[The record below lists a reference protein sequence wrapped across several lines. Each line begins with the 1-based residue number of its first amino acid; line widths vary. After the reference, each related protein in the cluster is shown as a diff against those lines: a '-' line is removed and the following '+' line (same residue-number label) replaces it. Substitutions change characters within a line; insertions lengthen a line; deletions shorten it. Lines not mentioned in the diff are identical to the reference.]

1 MELLSAPDPLEPV
14 YSIELAPY
22 DEDARRPALM
32 AELAAMA
39 APDDPEDFD
48 LDLATDIL
56 LDRERQNGGYY
67 DALDLSVAL
76 TVSERLREE
85 LKEFIA
91 GWDAAASLIRMVAA
105 ARS

>member
-1 MELLSAPDPLEPV
+1 MYLLPAPDPLEPV
-14 YSIELAPY
+14 YSIEMPSY

-56 LDRERQNGGYY
+56 LDRERQNGGSY

-85 LKEFIA
+85 LKTFIA
-91 GWDAAASLIRMVAA
+91 GWDAAAALTRMVAA
-105 ARS
+105 ARP

>member
-1 MELLSAPDPLEPV
+1 MELLPAPDPLEPV
-14 YSIELAPY
+14 YSIELPPY

-56 LDRERQNGGYY
+56 LDLERWNDGYY
-67 DALDLSVAL
+67 GAFDLSVAL
-76 TVSERLREE
+76 TRSERMREE
-85 LKEFIA
+85 LKTFIA
-91 GWDAAASLIRMVAA
+91 GWDAAAALTRRFSS

>member
-1 MELLSAPDPLEPV
+1 MELLPAPDPLEPV
-14 YSIELAPY
+14 YSIEMPSY

-56 LDRERQNGGYY
+56 LDRERQNGGSY

-85 LKEFIA
+85 LKTFIA
-91 GWDAAASLIRMVAA
+91 GWDAAAALTRMVAA
-105 ARS
+105 ARP

>member
-1 MELLSAPDPLEPV
+1 
-14 YSIELAPY
+14 
-22 DEDARRPALM
+22 
-32 AELAAMA
+32 MA

-56 LDRERQNGGYY
+56 LDRERQNGGHY

-76 TVSERLREE
+76 TVSEHLREE
-85 LKEFIA
+85 LKTFIA
-91 GWDAAASLIRMVAA
+91 DWDAAAALTRMVAA